1 MVPTVFVAGLFHET
15 HTFLNERTGLD
26 SFRRMALFHG
36 QEIIANNNGSGSP
49 MDGFLSFAG
58 ERRWHIVPGIQM
70 AAMPSGIVDEEVLD
84 YFREHFFASLEKS
97 WASLDA
103 VYLVLH
109 GAMVCENTQDV
120 EGRILY
126 ELQQFLSSR
135 GKHIPVVAVLD
146 LHANISPQ
154 MVENSTCLY
163 AYRKNPHTDAREAA
177 IKAAVLL
184 EEIMMEPGV
193 RQAFLATPY
202 IIPPTGLG
210 TDADPMRTVLHKASV
225 IEAANP
231 EILCINVLGG
241 FAYADIE
248 DCGFSFTCC
257 TRGSA
262 EQAKAWLVEL
272 ELELTK
278 HLYAA
283 YPEENTLEEVL
294 ALTGQQTPVLL
305 IETSDNIGGGT
316 PGDGTGILAPLLA
329 AGKKGIVAI
338 LNDAAAVQECFD
350 AGTGG
355 NVLLRIGAK
364 TDSFHG
370 EPVEFD
376 GTVQNL
382 TDGRFELE
390 NKNSH
395 LASITGTHVN
405 MGPCA
410 VVSNKQV
417 TILLTTHKT
426 PPMDL
431 GQLRSQGIVP
441 EAARYIIVKAAVSH
455 KQAYDPVAAASF
467 YIDSPGLCTSNLARL
482 PYRHI
487 GNKIIGLPAKE

>member
-26 SFRRMALFHG
+26 SFRKMALFHG

-49 MDGFLSFAG
+49 MDGFLSFAR
-58 ERRWHIVPGIQM
+58 ERHWHVIPGIQM
-70 AAMPSGIVDEEVLD
+70 AAMPSGMVEEEVLN
-84 YFREHFFASLEKS
+84 YFREHFFAALEKS
-97 WASLDA
+97 WASLNA

-109 GAMVCENTQDV
+109 GAMVCENTHDV
-120 EGRILY
+120 EGRVLQ

-146 LHANISPQ
+146 LHANISPL

-177 IKAAVLL
+177 IRAAMLL
-184 EEIMMEPGV
+184 EKIMMKPGV
-193 RQAFLATPY
+193 QQVFHATPY

-210 TDADPMRTVLHKASV
+210 TDADPMKAVLHKAAT

-262 EQAKAWLVEL
+262 EQAEAWLAEL

-278 HLYAA
+278 YLYAA
-283 YPEENTLEEVL
+283 YPEENTLDEVL

-305 IETSDNIGGGT
+305 IEASDNIGGGT
-316 PGDGTGILAPLLA
+316 PGDGTGILLPLLA
-329 AGKKGIVAI
+329 AGKKGVVAV
-338 LNDAAAVQECFD
+338 LNDAAAVQECFN
-350 AGTGG
+350 AGTGR

-370 EPVEFD
+370 EPVEFE

-410 VVSNKQV
+410 VVSNKQA

-441 EAARYIIVKAAVSH
+441 EAAHYIIVKAAVSH

-487 GNKIIGLPAKE
+487 GHKIIGLPAKG